1 MFLAETEAAAP
12 LSPPEPSADRNKSKF
27 RKSSVMEHI
36 ITEYGLHYLKR
47 LFVRSSVLLSVGSVT
62 KSVVKNLLTD
72 PE

>member
-1 MFLAETEAAAP
+1 MTLLAETEAAVP

-36 ITEYGLHYLKR
+36 IREYGLTILKDFS
-47 LFVRSSVLLSVGSVT
+47 FVGLLSVGSVT
-62 KSVVKNLLTD
+62 KSVVKDLLTD